1 MSTTTVETWAG
12 ADLSTLGPIYP
23 FVGTETILVIV
34 GVIFWLGFHF
44 IQAGQEKKQLAEDEK
59 AARSPERL
67 QRRFAR
73 EAETD

>member
-1 MSTTTVETWAG
+1 MSTTAVETWAG

-23 FVGTETILVIV
+23 FVGTETFLVIV

-44 IQAGQEKKQLAEDEK
+44 IQAGQEKKELAEDEK

-67 QRRFAR
+67 QRRFAE
-73 EAETD
+73 EAKGD

>member
-1 MSTTTVETWAG
+1 MSTTKVETWAG

-34 GVIFWLGFHF
+34 GVVFWLAFHF
-44 IQAGQEKKQLAEDEK
+44 IQAGQEKKELAEDEA

-67 QRRFAR
+67 QRRFAD
-73 EAETD
+73 EANTD

>member
-44 IQAGQEKKQLAEDEK
+44 IQAGQEKKELAEDEK

>member
-1 MSTTTVETWAG
+1 MSTTAVETWVG

-44 IQAGQEKKQLAEDEK
+44 IQAGQEKKELAEDEA

-67 QRRFAR
+67 QRRFAK